1 MGAHAL
7 DVDAEPVGVAHATT
21 RLGGKRPRVNLAPYV
36 LAEDGVHAVE
46 RAGGD
51 HVACADGDF
60 LRRLKDETHFSMQ
73 LIAHIHENA
82 RGAELHGHVAI
93 VATGMHDPVV
103 L

>member
-1 MGAHAL
+1 MP
-7 DVDAEPVGVAHATT
+7 EPVGVAHATA

-36 LAEDGVHAVE
+36 LTEDGVYAVE

-60 LRRLKDETHFSMQ
+60 LRRLEDETYFPMQ